1 VQRDGQPELRDLRLV
16 SSPFCTTSRV
26 PVHNYREGLHNMR
39 NIWWLLGF
47 PWGHPHLPWDVSPR
61 GETAPVTSPVSTIPS
76 LSVPALHEL
85 RRIYCKHLLEVFATS
100 ETQELYER
108 GCITGTFTSVSQAR
122 GSFVVEGV
130 TSIGIAVLES
140 VERP

>member
-1 VQRDGQPELRDLRLV
+1 
-16 SSPFCTTSRV
+16 
-26 PVHNYREGLHNMR
+26 
-39 NIWWLLGF
+39 
-47 PWGHPHLPWDVSPR
+47 LPWDVSPR
-61 GETAPVTSPVSTIPS
+61 GETALVTSPVSTIPS